1 MSPLERH
8 ALAVASSALSARRLR
23 ALSPDDRRVVERLAT
38 TIALRVV
45 ETLESAAATDPNV
58 AAALDELYSG
68 TAFP

>member
-1 MSPLERH
+1 M
-8 ALAVASSALSARRLR
+8 ASLTEQ
-23 ALSPDDRRVVERLAT
+23 DDAQIDSIL
-38 TIALRVV
+38 